1 MFRFFVLITL
11 LQVFIV
17 NNFYVNTFNM
27 KPIEIVINNKKIV
40 LGWKPDLADYR
51 DHKFKAVLNKTLP
64 SKVDLRLQCPI
75 IYDQNELGSCTAN
88 ALAGAFQFEQLKQIK
103 KRSQSFIPS
112 RLFIYY
118 NERVLEGTVNSDA
131 GATLRDGIKTLNA
144 QGVCPETLWKYKIG
158 KFAQKPSATC
168 YASALKNQLQEYL
181 SVTPSIPQIKQ
192 CLADGY
198 PAVFGFSVYS
208 SFMTDQV
215 AQTGIMPM
223 PQDGD
228 QLEGGHAVMAVGYDN
243 SKSALLVRNSW
254 GKSWGLNGYF
264 WMPYDYTTLA
274 QLTSDFWTIRL
285 VEVGL

>member
-1 MFRFFVLITL
+1 
-11 LQVFIV
+11 
-17 NNFYVNTFNM
+17 M
-27 KPIEIVINNKKIV
+27 KPIEIVTNNKKIV

-51 DHKFKAVLNKTLP
+51 DHKFKAVLNKTAP
-64 SKVDLRLQCPI
+64 SKIDLRLQCPI
-75 IYDQNELGSCTAN
+75 IYDQGALG
-88 ALAGAFQFEQLKQIK
+88 GAFQFEQLKQIK

-118 NERVLEGTVNSDA
+118 NERVLEDSVNSDA
-131 GATLRDGIKTLNA
+131 GASLRDGIKTLND
-144 QGVCPETLWKYKIG
+144 QGVCSENLWKYKIS
-158 KFAQKPSATC
+158 KFTQKPSTTC
-168 YASALKNQLQEYL
+168 YASALKNQVQQYL
-181 SVTPSIPQIKQ
+181 SVAPSIPQIKQ
-192 CLADGY
+192 CLAEGY
-198 PAVFGFSVYS
+198 PVAFGLSVYS

-264 WMPYDYTTLA
+264 YMPYDYTTLA

-285 VEVGL
+285 VEIGL